1 VIGFD
6 YGNLW
11 EWEEFDPSRL
21 LAVMA
26 DFDAP
31 WWVAGG

>member
-11 EWEEFDPSRL
+11 EWEEFDLSRL

-31 WWVAGG
+31 WWVTGG